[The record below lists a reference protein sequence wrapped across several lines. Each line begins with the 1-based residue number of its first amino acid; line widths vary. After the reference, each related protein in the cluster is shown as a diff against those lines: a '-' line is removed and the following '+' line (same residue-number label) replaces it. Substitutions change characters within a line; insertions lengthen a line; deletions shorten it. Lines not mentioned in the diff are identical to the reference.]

1 MNTKYFFFLVFL
13 LKRGSK
19 TIWIKRLS
27 NHLGKLKQATLEK
40 HLNRFNLVFHRTK
53 FSWFIER
60 LWRTE
65 HSLTQC
71 ALLHWLCLFLAF
83 ELLHQFFFFFFVF
96 VFAKKFQG
104 RVSAAILFRKIGARD
119 STNDILTGTTFKL
132 EIVRASARSFLPLF
146 LSALCEEEKRLND
159 FCVREKGAKES
170 TMTCQS
176 EKPTLKMLT
185 YSNACQVKLN

>member
-1 MNTKYFFFLVFL
+1 
-13 LKRGSK
+13 
-19 TIWIKRLS
+19 
-27 NHLGKLKQATLEK
+27 
-40 HLNRFNLVFHRTK
+40 
-53 FSWFIER
+53 
-60 LWRTE
+60 
-65 HSLTQC
+65 
-71 ALLHWLCLFLAF
+71 LFLAF

-96 VFAKKFQG
+96 AKNFQG

-146 LSALCEEEKRLND
+146 LSALCKEEKRLND

-185 YSNACQVKLN
+185 YSIACLVKLN